1 MLAINLITYNSDFQK
16 KSNLHSTHLDLI
28 AGLTK
33 EITINIVDRKGIDK
47 IKNSD
52 LKIIFLATGGV
63 EHLVAED
70 YEKLPHPLI
79 IMADGLE
86 NSLASAMEIMFWLRG
101 KNAKYELLQ
110 GNPHQIVE
118 RLYYLD
124 KMFRSRNELTGKRI
138 GVIGSPSPWLIA
150 SNADYLL
157 SQRRWGV
164 NFVDVP
170 STEIAERAAHIKDEE
185 SAKIAAEITSKAL
198 AIRDVRATDILK
210 SCKFYL
216 ALKQTVKEYDLDAF
230 TLSCFDTAKVSGT
243 TGCLAVSL
251 LNDEGIIAGCEGDMQ
266 SVFTLLLAKAVTGET
281 GFMGNILFI
290 NQPNNDVV
298 IGHNT
303 IGLKQ
308 VNQFIIRTHVESGK
322 GVTIQGIL
330 PETEITMLKCGNESL
345 DNYFVSEGRIEENT
359 NYVNACRTQIRIHL
373 SNSVDYFINNPIG
386 NHHIIIPGNY
396 EKILSD
402 FLSANS
408 CKQII

>member
-1 MLAINLITYNSDFQK
+1 
-16 KSNLHSTHLDLI
+16 
-28 AGLTK
+28 
-33 EITINIVDRKGIDK
+33 
-47 IKNSD
+47 
-52 LKIIFLATGGV
+52 
-63 EHLVAED
+63 
-70 YEKLPHPLI
+70 
-79 IMADGLE
+79 
-86 NSLASAMEIMFWLRG
+86 
-101 KNAKYELLQ
+101 
-110 GNPHQIVE
+110 
-118 RLYYLD
+118 
-124 KMFRSRNELTGKRI
+124 
-138 GVIGSPSPWLIA
+138 
-150 SNADYLL
+150 
-157 SQRRWGV
+157 
-164 NFVDVP
+164 
-170 STEIAERAAHIKDEE
+170 
-185 SAKIAAEITSKAL
+185 
-198 AIRDVRATDILK
+198 
-210 SCKFYL
+210 
-216 ALKQTVKEYDLDAF
+216 
-230 TLSCFDTAKVSGT
+230 
-243 TGCLAVSL
+243 
-251 LNDEGIIAGCEGDMQ
+251 MQ

-308 VNQFIIRTHVESGK
+308 ANQFIIRTHVESGK

-386 NHHIIIPGNY
+386 NHHIIIQGNY